1 MAAKRAGRG
10 LFVVLEGLDGS
21 GTTTQSKRLVSWLE
35 QKGVRAHVT
44 AQPSS
49 GPIGTQIRQ
58 ILTGRL
64 RGRGGPFERRAL
76 ALLFAADRL
85 DHLDAVIEPELARG
99 GVVVSDR
106 YLLSSLAYQG
116 LDAKVEWVAN
126 INAMARPPDCT
137 LFLQVRP
144 EVALKRRLAATPGR
158 AEIFETLPLQK
169 RIAKNYEAALRTH
182 GKEQKVRVLDGE
194 ASLDDVTAAVRT
206 EVEAL
211 LKRR

>member
-1 MAAKRAGRG
+1 M
-10 LFVVLEGLDGS
+10 
-21 GTTTQSKRLVSWLE
+21 
-35 QKGVRAHVT
+35 RAHVT

-64 RGRGGPFERRAL
+64 RGRAGPFERRAL
-76 ALLFAADRL
+76 ALLFAADRV

-116 LDAKVEWVAN
+116 LDAPVAWVAE
-126 INAMARPPDCT
+126 INRMARPPDCT
-137 LFLQVRP
+137 LFLEVRP
-144 EVALKRRLAATPGR
+144 EVALKRRLEASPGR
-158 AEIFETLPLQK
+158 AELFETLPLQR
-169 RIAKNYEAALRTH
+169 RIARNYAAALRTH
-182 GKEQKVRVLDGE
+182 GKLQKVRVLDGE
-194 ASLDDVTAAVRT
+194 APLDDVTAAVER

-211 LKRR
+211 LARR